1 MRHRKFLSP
10 VNIDSLNEKQ
20 TALKSF
26 KKIEKGHNFSLTKD
40 KMKGKNKIFKIR
52 IKKAPGIGPKNMGRK
67 FHQTETL
74 EITHA

>member
-52 IKKAPGIGPKNMGRK
+52 IKKAPGIEKSQRIWAENFIKPK
-67 FHQTETL
+67 H
-74 EITHA
+74 